1 MSNNSRLVPQ
11 SLTSSKQA
19 KIDQTLTNKALQKG
33 EHYLRISKIKLLI
46 IENFGKK
53 DCKKNFFL
61 ILSHYLRSMNNT
73 TLNPHAQEML
83 VQYHQLLP
91 IYEQMAEM
99 IPEKLEDFFTEAGI
113 VVATVEHRVKSE
125 DSLAG
130 KLQLKGN
137 KYQSIHDITDVVG
150 IRVITFYN
158 DDVDKVASVLE
169 RLFEIDW
176 ENSIDKRKAH
186 EIDSFG
192 YLSLH
197 YICRIPESAYTN
209 PEHPELNQIRF
220 EVQMRTVL
228 QHAWANMNHDTG
240 YKSGVEI
247 PKVYKRNLSRL
258 AGMLELVDDE
268 FSRIRREL
276 ADYRR
281 QVQKLVTSGNL
292 NEVQLDGD
300 AFKSY
305 LQIGPFDALMRRIA
319 SINQAEIQPMD
330 LSVFLPLFQ
339 AMRFKTL
346 GDIDALVKNYSDAA
360 YQIACFQI
368 GLTDIDILSSSVA
381 PQNLCTAYI
390 LKNGGGRIGLKLML
404 EVLNG
409 PSEGNEAMAS
419 LLLEQTKDLP
429 FMNQ

>member
-1 MSNNSRLVPQ
+1 MNEILDPHTQ
-11 SLTSSKQA
+11 ELLT
-19 KIDQTLTNKALQKG
+19 
-33 EHYLRISKIKLLI
+33 
-46 IENFGKK
+46 
-53 DCKKNFFL
+53 
-61 ILSHYLRSMNNT
+61 
-73 TLNPHAQEML
+73 
-83 VQYHQLLP
+83 QYHLL
-91 IYEQMAEM
+91 MAVYGHM
-99 IPEKLEDFFTEAGI
+99 ADTIPEKLKEFFADAGI
-113 VVATVEHRVKSE
+113 VVASVEHRIKTE
-125 DSLAG
+125 ASLTG
-130 KLQLKGN
+130 KLRLKGS
-137 KYQSIHDITDVVG
+137 KYQSILDVTDVVG

-169 RLFEIDW
+169 RMFEIDW

-197 YICRIPESAYTN
+197 YICRIPESDHVDPDY
-209 PEHPELNQIRF
+209 PELNQIRF

-247 PKVYKRNLSRL
+247 PKGYKRNLSRL

-268 FSRIRREL
+268 FSRIRHEL

-281 QVQKLVTSGNL
+281 QVQNLVASGNL
-292 NEVQLDGD
+292 SEVPLDGD

-305 LQIGPFDALMRRIA
+305 LQIGPFDALTRKIA
-319 SINQAEIQPMD
+319 SINQAEIQPVD
-330 LSVFLPLFQ
+330 LSPYLTLFK
-339 AMRFKTL
+339 AMGFKTL
-346 GDIDALVKNYSDAA
+346 GDIDNLIKKHSDAA

-390 LKNGGGRIGLKLML
+390 LKNGGGQIGLKWML
-404 EVLNG
+404 DNLNG
-409 PSEGNEAMAS
+409 HSESNEALAS
-419 LLLEQTKDLP
+419 LLLEQSKDLP
-429 FMNQ
+429 FMNQQ

>member
-1 MSNNSRLVPQ
+1 
-11 SLTSSKQA
+11 
-19 KIDQTLTNKALQKG
+19 
-33 EHYLRISKIKLLI
+33 
-46 IENFGKK
+46 
-53 DCKKNFFL
+53 
-61 ILSHYLRSMNNT
+61 MNNIIT
-73 TLNPHAQEML
+73 DSHTQEL
-83 VQYHQLLP
+83 LTQYRQLLP

-99 IPEKLEDFFTEAGI
+99 IPEKLQEIFAEAGI
-113 VVATVEHRVKSE
+113 IVAAVEHRVKKE

-137 KYQSIHDITDVVG
+137 KYQSIHDVTDVVG

-158 DDVDKVASVLE
+158 DDVNKVASVLE

-197 YICRIPESAYTN
+197 YICRIPETAYAN
-209 PEHPELNQIRF
+209 SEHPELNQIRF

-268 FSRIRREL
+268 FSRIRHEL

-281 QVQKLVTSGNL
+281 QVQNLVASGNL
-292 NEVQLDGD
+292 NEVPLDGD

-305 LQIGPFDALMRRIA
+305 LQIGPFDALTRRIA
-319 SINQAEIQPMD
+319 SINQAEIQPVD
-330 LSVFLPLFQ
+330 LSPFLTLFE
-339 AMRFKTL
+339 AMGFKTL
-346 GDIDALVKNYSDAA
+346 GDIDALMKNYFEAA
-360 YQIACFQI
+360 YQIACCQI

-381 PQNLCTAYI
+381 LQNLCIAYI
-390 LKNGGGRIGLKLML
+390 LKNNGGRIGLKWML
-404 EVLNG
+404 DTLNG
-409 PSEGNEAMAS
+409 PSEGNEAMAD
-419 LLLEQTKDLP
+419 LLVEQTKDLP